1 MIWYLCLNDI
11 AILFGFIFHFQAV
24 VQYDCDSNS
33 PGWESSD
40 KPCVLGKD
48 YGEETDRSLAS
59 RSTISFA
66 VISFLANNR
75 MEIWNCDLM
84 ADSSLMNNYCKP
96 KKVII

>member
-1 MIWYLCLNDI
+1 MNDI

-24 VQYDCDSNS
+24 VQYDRDSNS
-33 PGWESSD
+33 PGGESSD

-59 RSTISFA
+59 RSTISF
-66 VISFLANNR
+66 VLISFLANSR
-75 MEIWNCDLM
+75 KEIWNCDLM
-84 ADSSLMNNYCKP
+84 ADSSLMNDYCKP